1 MSWKFLIFCSSSP
14 NWLGFFYFFYQAD
27 ELTSLKEKHSKLTE
41 EHASAIVKTERLEA
55 AKEADAVALAQ
66 LRDSVTT
73 QKAEIIDLYSQ
84 VAELESLKLKLA
96 SQNDLSADLRKQL
109 QELEVKQISKKT
121 QKSHNCYFWFW
132 NPTNLGE
139 IPYLFNKK
147 DPVTCV
153 N

>member
-1 MSWKFLIFCSSSP
+1 M
-14 NWLGFFYFFYQAD
+14 
-27 ELTSLKEKHSKLTE
+27 KEKHSKLTE

-55 AKEADAVALAQ
+55 AKEADAAALAQ

-73 QKAEIIDLYSQ
+73 QKAEIVDLYSQ

-121 QKSHNCYFWFW
+121 QKSHTVISGFETQQIWGKFHIF
-132 NPTNLGE
+132 LIRK
-139 IPYLFNKK
+139 IP
-147 DPVTCV
+147 
-153 N
+153 

>member
-1 MSWKFLIFCSSSP
+1 MESFLSCVLVALIDWGSF
-14 NWLGFFYFFYQAD
+14 LFYQAD

-55 AKEADAVALAQ
+55 AKEADAAALAQ

-109 QELEVKQISKKT
+109 QELEVQQKKT
-121 QKSHNCYFWFW
+121 HESRNCYFWF
-132 NPTNLGE
+132 
-139 IPYLFNKK
+139 
-147 DPVTCV
+147 
-153 N
+153 